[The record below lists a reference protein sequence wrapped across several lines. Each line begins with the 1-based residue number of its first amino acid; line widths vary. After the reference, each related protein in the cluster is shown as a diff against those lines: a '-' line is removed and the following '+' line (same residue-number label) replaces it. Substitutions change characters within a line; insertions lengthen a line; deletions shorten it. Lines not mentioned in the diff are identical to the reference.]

1 MKIGGAI
8 LAGLV
13 LLLLL
18 SECSKDKGN
27 TSACQ
32 TCSTISFKADIIPI
46 FKSNC
51 ALSGCHLNVS
61 GQVNLDSAV
70 AYTQIMQPGKGYI
83 HAGDPGNSILYLQM
97 VPGGSPIMPPT
108 GQLDACTSHKIY
120 CWILQG
126 ALNN

>member
-8 LAGLV
+8 FAGLI
-13 LLLLL
+13 LMLLL

-32 TCSTISFKADIIPI
+32 TCPTISFKTDIIPI

-51 ALSGCHLNVS
+51 ALSGCHLNYPGRVS
-61 GQVNLDSAV
+61 LDSAV
-70 AYTQIMQPGKGYI
+70 AYAQITAPGRGYVV
-83 HAGDPGNSILYLQM
+83 AGSPNASILYLQM
-97 VPGGSPIMPPT
+97 IPGGSPIMPPT